1 MGTTTVIT
9 SDAVT
14 QLEADVTELTTK
26 LNGVIIQYN
35 KVQADMTLNKLAI
48 DELKTEFNL
57 AEADLTNHTGKIDTL
72 ISDVKTGTNNHT
84 SKIDSLIT
92 DVGKIGTLVTDVTSL
107 KNKITSG
114 YTATQTTG
122 GGDADDSILERLSN
136 LDQDFKELSD
146 HYQNHVTKPYDD
158 SSYGHSSTGR
168 SGNRGGGGGVG
179 TPSTDRYID
188 IDEAS
193 TTSEGAA
200 TSSGTA
206 SGASSG
212 TASDGSHTLILPTRD
227 DSVST
232 DEATVTPSYST
243 GTVKVLTLGKK
254 GEIRGKKLA
263 RQTLNRLRK

>member
-84 SKIDSLIT
+84 GKIDTLID
-92 DVGKIGTLVTDVTSL
+92 DVEALT
-107 KNKITSG
+107 NKITSG

-136 LDQDFKELSD
+136 LDQDFKELSE
-146 HYQNHVTKPYDD
+146 HYQYHVTNVYDHGT
-158 SSYGHSSTGR
+158 YGHDSGGR
-168 SGNRGGGGGVG
+168 SGNRGGGGGIGV
-179 TPSTDRYID
+179 PTDRYID
-188 IDEAS
+188 ITAAS
-193 TTSEGAA
+193 TASTGAA
-200 TSSGTA
+200 ASSGTA
-206 SGASSG
+206 SGTSSG
-212 TASDGSHTLILPTRD
+212 TGDDTSVNADPT
-227 DSVST
+227 T
-232 DEATVTPSYST
+232 GMGLSYST
-243 GTVKVLTLGKK
+243 AATKVITIGTK
-254 GEIRGKKLA
+254 GEIRGKRLA